1 MTKIYYSSNT
11 NTLKFSES
19 IKKEVILILRVF
31 FQTNIFICLLAFS
44 FPDIDMCLPIAQ
56 NNKHSSLYCPRT
68 KLYNDICRVCVELHF
83 YITLLCTVLPY
94 HLTVKHSAL
103 HCTAL
108 HCLTTALFKTLHFN
122 VLPSSEVHNCIQHF
136 AALHYNALHRSA
148 LHFTVK
154 HSALPYT
161 VLLLH
166 CSILYSLLYYPP
178 VQCTTL

>member
-108 HCLTTALFKTLHFN
+108 HCTAL
-122 VLPSSEVHNCIQHF
+122 P
-136 AALHYNALHRSA
+136 
-148 LHFTVK
+148 
-154 HSALPYT
+154 
-161 VLLLH
+161 LH
-166 CSILYSLLYYPP
+166 CLKLYTLMYYPP
-178 VQCTTL
+178 VKCTTVYNTLLHYTTLHCTALHSTSL

>member
-108 HCLTTALFKTLHFN
+108 PLHCLTLYTLM
-122 VLPSSEVHNCIQHF
+122 
-136 AALHYNALHRSA
+136 
-148 LHFTVK
+148 
-154 HSALPYT
+154 
-161 VLLLH
+161 
-166 CSILYSLLYYPP
+166 YYPP
-178 VQCTTL
+178 VKCTTVYNTLLHYTTLHCTALHSTSL